1 MVMTRFPMMGPN
13 PLLFRRPALLGPARL
28 AQAGLPAG
36 MMPSPTPANAADQL
50 TQNGAIVQVTL
61 TKPAAG
67 GGGTPV
73 TLNAMIDTGASI
85 STIQDSVAQ
94 KAGLQQTGSTE
105 LSGVGGAQ
113 TSPIYAAA
121 LAIPQFGVTVP
132 AVEVASVQNPFP
144 GVDML
149 IGRDILANLELDY
162 HGLQGAFSIKSDT
175 PPPGGVAPP
184 ATALPPITPPD
195 TGGPSTVTLIAGGA
209 ALAAVAVG
217 ALFLFKVF

>member
-1 MVMTRFPMMGPN
+1 MMTTRFP
-13 PLLFRRPALLGPARL
+13 LLGAPPTFLGRPALLGPVRL
-28 AQAGLPAG
+28 AQGLPSMA
-36 MMPSPTPANAADQL
+36 PANMADQL
-50 TQNGAIVQVTL
+50 RQDGMVVQITL

-94 KAGLQQTGSTE
+94 KAGLQQTGQTQ
-105 LSGVGGAQ
+105 LSGVGGTQMSA
-113 TSPIYAAA
+113 IYAAS
-121 LAIPQFGVTVP
+121 LAIPKFGVTVD
-132 AVEVASVQNPFP
+132 AVEVASVSQPFP

-162 HGLQGAFSIKSDT
+162 HGLQGEFALKNDT

-184 ATALPPITPPD
+184 AQPLIAPPAAGAPS
-195 TGGPSTVTLIAGGA
+195 GPSTGALVAGGA
-209 ALAAVAVG
+209 ALAAVIVG
-217 ALFLFKVF
+217 GLFLFKVF